1 MRDFM
6 PGQKS
11 VTMEIIGPRGELT
24 VTILLNGHAMKL
36 PSNIYVYDPRSV
48 LLSTLV
54 REVSLCSG

>member
-1 MRDFM
+1 M

-54 REVSLCSG
+54 REVSLCSS

>member
-1 MRDFM
+1 MIGR
-6 PGQKS
+6 KS

-24 VTILLNGHAMKL
+24 ATILLNGHAMKL

-54 REVSLCSG
+54 RKFSLCSG